1 MNPFRAR
8 RTRARA
14 TRVFAAVVA
23 VTAIVALAAC
33 SSRSSGQ
40 AGGGNS
46 NSNGTITIGTEFPPG
61 TLDPTT
67 GTQGSDLA
75 YLNLVFDALVQEN
88 PQTGAIEPM
97 LATSWKYP
105 SADKLELAVFLRHG
119 VKFQDG
125 TPFNA
130 QAVVDYTKAFL
141 KAGDIANLLQYVTSV
156 TAVGDYEVIYHLSQ
170 QNALLLGGLA
180 GRAGTIPSPT
190 AVRKEGANFA
200 AHPVGTG
207 PYSFVSE
214 TQGASYDFTS
224 FPGYW
229 NNANVKRVKN
239 IDYKIFQSD
248 TALADAIRTGNV
260 DVAFDLS
267 PQDVSTLKKEANLTV
282 SVGPGTQFSLA
293 YFNSSRK
300 PLNNAAIRLA
310 FNLALNR
317 ADLAEAVTNGLG
329 QVTTEPMPPGT
340 IGYVKSLD
348 PVWSYDPAKA
358 KELVRQAG
366 YPHGVSMTCYEYPG
380 LGFET
385 ATPIIIS
392 EEQAVGIN
400 LTVIP
405 GTPAQ
410 VGTFFTNKAAPECFL
425 ADYGGGTAPG
435 NYELLWSQSYYNAGK
450 TSYGI
455 DQYFEQFYQ
464 AYSTAGV
471 SQIAYNILKSQ
482 QTNPGYAPMFTSPLV
497 NVYRKNIGGW
507 VASNLGIDNWRGLYY
522 TS

>member
-8 RTRARA
+8 RIRARA
-14 TRVFAAVVA
+14 SRTFAVAVA
-23 VTAIVALAAC
+23 VTAIAAVAAC
-33 SSRSSGQ
+33 SSGPSGQ
-40 AGGGNS
+40 AGSGNS

-130 QAVVDYTKAFL
+130 QAVVDYTKDFL

-180 GRAGTIPSPT
+180 GRAGMIPSPA
-190 AVRKEGANFA
+190 AVRQEGANFA

-207 PYSFVSE
+207 PYSFASE
-214 TQGASYDFTS
+214 TVGASYDFTS

-229 NNANVKRVKN
+229 NNANVKRVQD

-248 TALADAIRTGNV
+248 TALADAIRTGDV

-267 PQDVSTLKKEANLTV
+267 AQDVSTLKGESNLTV

-293 YFNSSRK
+293 YFNSAKR
-300 PLNNAAIRLA
+300 PLNSPAVRLA
-310 FNLALNR
+310 FNLALDR
-317 ADLAEAVTNGLG
+317 AAIAEAVTDGLG
-329 QVTTEPMPPGT
+329 QATTEPMPPGT
-340 IGYVKSLD
+340 IGYVKNLD
-348 PVWSYDPAKA
+348 PVYSYDPAKA
-358 KELVRQAG
+358 KELMDQAG
-366 YPHGVSMTCYEYPG
+366 YPNGVNLACYEYPG

-385 ATPIIIS
+385 AAPIIIA
-392 EEQAVGIN
+392 EEKAIGISI
-400 LTVIP
+400 TITP

-410 VGTFFTNKAAPECFL
+410 VGTYFNDKAAPACFL
-425 ADYGGGTAPG
+425 ADYGGGTASA
-435 NYELLWSQSYYNAGK
+435 NFELLWSLSYYNAGH
-450 TSYGI
+450 TNYGI
-455 DQYFEQFYQ
+455 DQYFDQFYT
-464 AYSTAGV
+464 AYTSAGV
-471 SQIAYNILKSQ
+471 SQIADNILKSQ
-482 QTNPGYAPMFTSPLV
+482 QANPGYAPMFTAPLV
-497 NVYRKNIGGW
+497 NVYRKNIAGW
-507 VASNLGIDNWRGLYY
+507 VTSNLGIDNWRGLYY